1 MPGGE
6 DMRASATLRSRVH
19 HALEGGNAAGPL
31 GAAIETGLIGLIIAN
46 VIAAALESV
55 PEIDAVYGQ
64 LFDGFELLSVAV
76 FTLEFLLRLWAVPE
90 DIRFRAKGPV
100 MGRFRY
106 ALQPLMLIDVLAIAP
121 FYIGL
126 FLPIADLRFLRI
138 FRLLRLLKIARYS
151 PALSTLWHIISS
163 ESRALFGTLVLL
175 LCVMLFS
182 AQIMYLVEGHVQ
194 PEKFGTLP
202 DAMWW
207 SITTLTTVGYG
218 DSFPITALG
227 KFVAGITMIL
237 GVGMIALPV
246 GIVATGFVNEIH
258 RRDFVVTFS
267 MLSNVPLFEGFD
279 HDTIGEIMNTLRSRI
294 FSADTRVTAAGE
306 PAQSMFFVVSGQLEE
321 ENDEIAR
328 MLGPGHH
335 FGESALFNGHPHS
348 ASVVARSHSRLLELT
363 AEDFKTLLKKHPKL
377 RERIADI
384 VRESTT
390 P

>member
-1 MPGGE
+1 
-6 DMRASATLRSRVH
+6 
-19 HALEGGNAAGPL
+19 
-31 GAAIETGLIGLIIAN
+31 
-46 VIAAALESV
+46 
-55 PEIDAVYGQ
+55 
-64 LFDGFELLSVAV
+64 
-76 FTLEFLLRLWAVPE
+76 
-90 DIRFRAKGPV
+90 
-100 MGRFRY
+100 
-106 ALQPLMLIDVLAIAP
+106 
-121 FYIGL
+121 
-126 FLPIADLRFLRI
+126 
-138 FRLLRLLKIARYS
+138 
-151 PALSTLWHIISS
+151 
-163 ESRALFGTLVLL
+163 
-175 LCVMLFS
+175 
-182 AQIMYLVEGHVQ
+182 
-194 PEKFGTLP
+194 
-202 DAMWW
+202 
-207 SITTLTTVGYG
+207 
-218 DSFPITALG
+218 
-227 KFVAGITMIL
+227 
-237 GVGMIALPV
+237 
-246 GIVATGFVNEIH
+246 VNEIH

-384 VRESTT
+384 VRETTT